1 MKNNIKLYLIV
12 FFVGITFQ
20 VYAQA
25 LYKHGIGATIG
36 TTQALSYKTF
46 ITNHFAIQIDAG
58 TKYCYVYGSHLL
70 SVELAPNFMFEG
82 RLIKNLYGFL
92 GLGGSVGYT
101 VLRRT
106 PFVPIVRLISVT
118 PHNIYVGYIFYCLKS
133 TTLDSN
139 GAAQQQITIPMIRNK
154 EITIPS
160 KGILELFESQT
171 EPIFNQIDILKEQ
184 IRLLTEARDR
194 LLPKLMSG
202 EIELDGERPERPTTS

>member
-1 MKNNIKLYLIV
+1 MMKNNIKLYLIV

-101 VLRRT
+101 WNNFYGYFNKYEEIWTKDAYKAGANVFLG
-106 PFVPIVRLISVT
+106 LEYKL
-118 PHNIYVGYIFYCLKS
+118 NIPLALQFDFRPGYRCVFNFDGLADHKFDWGLNI
-133 TTLDSN
+133 
-139 GAAQQQITIPMIRNK
+139 GARFT
-154 EITIPS
+154 
-160 KGILELFESQT
+160 F
-171 EPIFNQIDILKEQ
+171 
-184 IRLLTEARDR
+184 
-194 LLPKLMSG
+194 
-202 EIELDGERPERPTTS
+202 